1 MFKRGRLD
9 HFVLNAASEE
19 AFGELRRR
27 LVAEGASDGIVKDLG
42 SLLLLRFHRFG
53 RRRARS
59 CLGKTPSS
67 RRTEPEAR
75 PVHHGR
81 DGLIAPTRRKR
92 HFTRRTQVDTRIS
105 KVPSAAP
112 GTRVALVTGRTD
124 GIGRAVALQ
133 LARGGDRVL
142 FVGRNRER
150 GTEVLAALREARPGA
165 DHVFLPG
172 DLSMLS
178 ETARVADEVAPQRR

>member
-9 HFVLNAASEE
+9 HFALNAASEE

-112 GTRVALVTGRTD
+112 GTRVALVTGGTD

-133 LARGGDRVL
+133 LARGG
-142 FVGRNRER
+142 